1 MSLMFEEGI
10 RGGMCQATHRL
21 STVNNKYMKEYN
33 KNIIS
38 SYLHF
43 LDANNLYGWAMCK
56 KLPIGEFKWSKPKHH
71 TEEKMKNQNQNS
83 EYGII
88 LEADVGYLIM
98 IKIKHRYL
106 QLLPEKMKIN
116 GTNKLVTT
124 RYDKERYVIHISA
137 SKQAL
142 NHGLKLKKVHRAIM
156 FRQEAWLKPYIDMNT
171 KLRTDATSNFEKNFF
186 KLMNNSVLG
195 KTMENVRN
203 QRDIKLVTTNE
214 KKRKYVSEPNYHISK
229 YFSEDLMAIETR
241 KTSVTMN
248 KPLYLGQA
256 ILDISKD
263 LMYEFW
269 YDFIVPKYGD
279 KATLNYMDTDS
290 FIIHIE
296 TEDLYKDI
304 ANDVMKWFETSK
316 YNKEVNRS
324 LPIGKNKKVIGMFKD
339 ELDGMI
345 MTENAN
351 D

>member
-1 MSLMFEEGI
+1 
-10 RGGMCQATHRL
+10 
-21 STVNNKYMKEYN
+21 
-33 KNIIS
+33 
-38 SYLHF
+38 
-43 LDANNLYGWAMCK
+43 
-56 KLPIGEFKWSKPKHH
+56 
-71 TEEKMKNQNQNS
+71 
-83 EYGII
+83 
-88 LEADVGYLIM
+88 M

-106 QLLPEKMKIN
+106 QFFPEKIKIN

-156 FRQEAWLKPYIDMNT
+156 FRQEAWLKPYIDRNT

-186 KLMNNSVLG
+186 KLMNNSVLD
-195 KTMENVRN
+195 KTMENLKN

-229 YFSEDLMAIETR
+229 YCSEDLMAIETR

-256 ILDISKD
+256 ILDISKN

-269 YDFIVPKYGD
+269 YDYIVPKYVD